1 MVRRHQN
8 SNTRFKLIITRV
20 IANKYSL
27 TIIISCNMETQTVD
41 SLYEDGLVM
50 NNLWRLSF
58 WLQVKQASFKAAQI
72 FGLNLTTFQTHLDNN
87 LDSFSKF
94 ANVNADIQVCK
105 FKHIVVSLT
114 YSFFPNIWVQLG
126 LNWHTMQMQFPL
138 RTLSPSST
146 RYHTYRVQGRQ
157 RLYSGRMVIGQ

>member
-8 SNTRFKLIITRV
+8 SNTRFKLIITGV

-72 FGLNLTTFQTHLDNN
+72 FGLNLNNIPDTFGQQLHQQIC
-87 LDSFSKF
+87 KCECRY
-94 ANVNADIQVCK
+94 IQVCK
-105 FKHIVVSLT
+105 CKQIVVSLT
-114 YSFFPNIWVQLG
+114 SGSSWDWIGTSWTLP
-126 LNWHTMQMQFPL
+126 PL
-138 RTLSPSST
+138 ST
-146 RYHTYRVQGRQ
+146 RYVPYVQSSRAAE
-157 RLYSGRMVIGQ
+157 II